1 MNLNSGRQAIANLTS
16 STPSTF
22 LSSMDYRYVFKLN
35 HSNLPIFDLTELSTT
50 MTYIENEITENTGIT
65 ETLTDYIARAVTS
78 IQSDL
83 ELFEVVSLAVSIPAV
98 VLGIYLTMTLYNLA
112 LEQRRREFGLMKA
125 HGAKSGDTLKL
136 FLIEGSFIAIV
147 AGTVGSLLGLGISY
161 GLIDLILGNA
171 YSSFLVLEPVSISW
185 VNIVG
190 SIICA
195 LALTLIA
202 SASPSG
208 NIPK

>member
-65 ETLTDYIARAVTS
+65 ETLTDYITNAVTS

-112 LEQRRREFGLMKA
+112 LEQRR
-125 HGAKSGDTLKL
+125 SGIWTDESSRCEIRRY
-136 FLIEGSFIAIV
+136 IEIILNRRIV
-147 AGTVGSLLGLGISY
+147 YCDCRRNRWIIIRVRNLLWF
-161 GLIDLILGNA
+161 N
-171 YSSFLVLEPVSISW
+171 
-185 VNIVG
+185 
-190 SIICA
+190 
-195 LALTLIA
+195 
-202 SASPSG
+202 
-208 NIPK
+208 